1 MAGSNDT
8 GGTDITP
15 TYYVGWYRVLVSFES
30 WICWTYFLWPSFSK
44 THICHPSVCKFGIL
58 FFICLFILQLRHAFF
73 VGIGSP
79 PISASSNTAIR
90 STTDI
95 CVLLQ
100 SSAVCFFRII
110 WFDWWRKKNKTFDT
124 FFVSYLVGRVLYR
137 RKKASLSYFSLF
149 LLFFPFFFIR
159 LWYQWNTVF
168 FLCFHLQAINLPRTH
183 PFEVAGNGPEV
194 PPLCCFSLDAR
205 HGTGWNQL
213 LWRTQSVC
221 LLITSDR
228 MTHPN
233 LCVFFFK
240 CLECY
245 QFFIIVWKEECTT
258 NPSFPVSLFCVALHI
273 SNIFFF

>member
-1 MAGSNDT
+1 MLSLLELVLHQYLLPAIQLSEVP
-8 GGTDITP
+8 P
-15 TYYVGWYRVLVSFES
+15 TFAYCFNLLPCVS
-30 WICWTYFLWPSFSK
+30 
-44 THICHPSVCKFGIL
+44 
-58 FFICLFILQLRHAFF
+58 
-73 VGIGSP
+73 
-79 PISASSNTAIR
+79 SAS
-90 STTDI
+90 
-95 CVLLQ
+95 
-100 SSAVCFFRII
+100 
-110 WFDWWRKKNKTFDT
+110 FDSIDEGKKNKIFDT

-233 LCVFFFK
+233 LCVFLNVLNAFSFLLLFGKRNVQQTLHFLFLCFVLPCIFRIYFSFK
-240 CLECY
+240 KGQC
-245 QFFIIVWKEECTT
+245 I
-258 NPSFPVSLFCVALHI
+258 FCSSSVL
-273 SNIFFF
+273 SNSWSWWNFEKRHY